1 MCAAGAESVPAPDR
15 RYRPPMSAGGLP
27 AAVAIA
33 GGLVLAVAL
42 FVPFAA
48 VTYRRE
54 GALGVGDLAALV
66 AVPVYGLALWT
77 YTLLPL
83 PDRDDLTCR
92 PAQTHVLAAVD
103 DVRANGTATLAEL
116 AHNPAL
122 LQVVLNVAL
131 FVPLGVLLRWRWRRG
146 LPTAVVVGFA
156 VSLLIELT
164 QLTGIWGVYPCAYR
178 LFDVDDLIANTA
190 GAALGWLVA
199 TAVAPHRHAER
210 RAVPRMTF
218 GRRLVAMVSDG
229 LVVVLGAFVR
239 VARVAGLAARGA
251 QRVPGRRRHHVAG
264 VDGLGRAGA
273 RAGGDRA
280 RDRPDRGRGG
290 RRARHRSP
298 RHGHPAGPGAQAGGR
313 RGDVHRAG
321 GVARRVGAR
330 RPARVRGAGGR
341 GGGGHPTATAGSPT
355 RSPAS
360 IRCSPTPRTGAGA
373 TTGAAEPPD
382 DDRDHAPPARS
393 G

>member
-1 MCAAGAESVPAPDR
+1 MT
-15 RYRPPMSAGGLP
+15 AGGLP

-92 PAQTHVLAAVD
+92 HAQTHVLAAVD

-156 VSLLIELT
+156 VSLLVELT

-178 LFDVDDLIANTA
+178 LFDVDDLIVNTA

-229 LVVVLGAFVR
+229 LVVVLGAFVVSLAWR
-239 VARVAGLAARGA
+239 AWQLEVRNVSPRAVDTTSQAWMAWGVLGLVQAATVLTTGRTVGEAVVELGTGRRGRITLAARALKLAVGVGAFTALAAWPEVWALAALPAFVALTVVAAAVTRDHRGLANAVAGLDP
-251 QRVPGRRRHHVAG
+251 VLT
-264 VDGLGRAGA
+264 DTRADA
-273 RAGGDRA
+273 RA
-280 RDRPDRGRGG
+280 
-290 RRARHRSP
+290 
-298 RHGHPAGPGAQAGGR
+298 
-313 RGDVHRAG
+313 
-321 GVARRVGAR
+321 
-330 RPARVRGAGGR
+330 
-341 GGGGHPTATAGSPT
+341 TTIGS
-355 RSPAS
+355 
-360 IRCSPTPRTGAGA
+360 TGAG
-373 TTGAAEPPD
+373 PD
-382 DDRDHAPPARS
+382 DDQDRAPPARS